1 MPYFQYKSITIDGIK
16 KDGTKEASSYED
28 LKCILKDKGE
38 YLLEANI
45 AKEKRR
51 SNFLTSTNRVSP
63 RAVANFC
70 RQFSIL
76 LDAGVSVADSLDV
89 LRKQNFSTYFKNVIS
104 DIYDSVLKGMFISD
118 AMRKYPKIFKSF
130 VVNMVH
136 IGELS
141 GDLTKVLIKV
151 ADYLENDQKIKS
163 KTKSA
168 MVYPLFL
175 LVVVTIVTVVLMVFV
190 VPQFEKIILE
200 NGGKVPGI
208 TRVVLSISHFFT
220 EYWFILIPA
229 IIVVIMLLVFFFT
242 RTQKGKY
249 CRNFLAIHLPILKT
263 VTIETITT
271 RFTTAFSILIDSGM
285 PVIDSMEAL
294 ISILDNKFFE
304 SKFVYAIEDI
314 RRGKRI
320 APSIEK
326 CDIFPKM
333 LIEMLDVGEESSRL
347 SEVCDTVS
355 KYYSAQLANSIQKLS
370 SILEPV
376 VIIIMGVLVGTI
388 ILAVFLP
395 IMEMTN
401 SMGNL
406 DSDIPDLDV

>member
-1 MPYFQYKSITIDGIK
+1 MY
-16 KDGTKEASSYED
+16 
-28 LKCILKDKGE
+28 LKDKGE

-51 SNFLTSTNRVSP
+51 SNFLTATNRVSP

-294 ISILDNKFFE
+294 IPILDNKFFE

-326 CDIFPKM
+326 CDIFQRC
-333 LIEMLDVGEESSRL
+333 L
-347 SEVCDTVS
+347 
-355 KYYSAQLANSIQKLS
+355 
-370 SILEPV
+370 
-376 VIIIMGVLVGTI
+376 
-388 ILAVFLP
+388 
-395 IMEMTN
+395 
-401 SMGNL
+401 
-406 DSDIPDLDV
+406 

>member
-1 MPYFQYKSITIDGIK
+1 
-16 KDGTKEASSYED
+16 
-28 LKCILKDKGE
+28 
-38 YLLEANI
+38 
-45 AKEKRR
+45 
-51 SNFLTSTNRVSP
+51 
-63 RAVANFC
+63 
-70 RQFSIL
+70 
-76 LDAGVSVADSLDV
+76 
-89 LRKQNFSTYFKNVIS
+89 
-104 DIYDSVLKGMFISD
+104 MFISD

-294 ISILDNKFFE
+294 IPILDNKFFE

-355 KYYSAQLANSIQKLS
+355 
-370 SILEPV
+370 
-376 VIIIMGVLVGTI
+376 
-388 ILAVFLP
+388 FFC
-395 IMEMTN
+395 
-401 SMGNL
+401 
-406 DSDIPDLDV
+406 

>member
-51 SNFLTSTNRVSP
+51 SNFLTATNRVSP

-229 IIVVIMLLVFFFT
+229 IIVVIILLVFF
-242 RTQKGKY
+242 
-249 CRNFLAIHLPILKT
+249 
-263 VTIETITT
+263 
-271 RFTTAFSILIDSGM
+271 FTTAFSILIDSGM

-294 ISILDNKFFE
+294 IPILDNKFFE